1 MIAKGNPHNDGPYL
15 ARYLAADSKGVERAE
30 LAELRGF
37 ASDNIF
43 DAFALGQLLAHG
55 TKCENPFFHVQVR
68 TPKGEELT
76 RAQWDK
82 VAVRIERRLGFDG
95 QPRAMVFH
103 QKQGHQHM
111 HLVWSRIDTED
122 MRAIDPGLYKRKL
135 KEVCRAL
142 EKEMGL
148 RQVRNNRDPQELT
161 QPAARPEYEQSRRL
175 RTDLKAIR
183 EGIRDCWDH
192 SDDGKSFAA
201 ALDDQGFILARG
213 DERAFVIVDEMGG
226 YHALSKRITGATA
239 KETRD
244 RLADL
249 DPAKLPNVAE
259 AKAMQRER
267 RQRKGEGAKAMAD
280 PEATKKEEQTKE
292 EERQKAIQKEEEDK
306 QQAIKEA
313 QEQKQQAIAAE
324 EQRKQ
329 DAIKEAAQQQEERWR
344 EEFKKQADRLAE
356 QAREMQEQERRLDA
370 YKAEMARLAE
380 HARQNEERQ
389 RRAQEDAR
397 AKEGAV
403 RNAHSRY
410 GQALAQH
417 YDIKDPYGSL
427 ARSSMAEYGAFLRDR
442 ENLDRQ
448 IAQAK
453 DSETRQTLELRKRI
467 ESAEYMAITSN
478 RIANQS
484 EIIVGRRDTEEAV
497 KQRARAA
504 EFLKEAQELRQQF
517 RELQESR
524 FLAKGERTDAGKR
537 QASVPE
543 KPREEE
549 PAQKPPGPE
558 LRRDPAASK
567 ETGAPWL
574 MVQERLPGKPA
585 GKPVPLTD
593 YVKTLPQEA
602 KQPQRQVSPEEL
614 RRDPSARRAHY
625 AGLLSEQQRG
635 EALDHMREDIKAGR
649 NLSASDVRRL
659 NRDDLEKI
667 KTKGDGHLREMI
679 QEREKQRERE
689 RER

>member
-43 DAFALGQLLAHG
+43 DAFSLGQLLADG
-55 TKCENPFFHVQVR
+55 TRCENPFFHVQVR

-76 RAQWDK
+76 REQWDK

-103 QKQGHQHM
+103 QKEGHQHM

-175 RTDLKAIR
+175 KTDVKAIR

-213 DERAFVIVDEMGG
+213 DQRSFVIVDEMGG

-249 DPAKLPNVAE
+249 DPAKLPGVAE

-267 RQRKGEGAKAMAD
+267 RQRKEEGAKAMAD

-344 EEFKKQADRLAE
+344 EEFKHQAERLAE
-356 QAREMQEQERRLDA
+356 QAKEMQRQEQRLEA
-370 YKAEMARLAE
+370 YKAEMSRLAE
-380 HARQNEERQ
+380 HARQEQERQ

-453 DSETRQTLELRKRI
+453 DPETRQALELRKRI

-478 RIANQS
+478 RIAAQS
-484 EIIVGRRDTEEAV
+484 EIIVGRRDTEEALA
-497 KQRARAA
+497 QRKRATA
-504 EFLKEAQELRQQF
+504 FLKEAQDLRQEF
-517 RELQESR
+517 RELQAGRS
-524 FLAKGERTDAGKR
+524 LAQSEKAETRKP
-537 QASVPE
+537 QAAPPE
-543 KPREEE
+543 KPRRAE
-549 PAQKPPGPE
+549 PLQKAPAPE
-558 LRRDPAASK
+558 PRRDPGASK
-567 ETGAPWL
+567 ETGAPGV
-574 MVQERLPGKPA
+574 MVEERTPGKQR
-585 GKPVPLTD
+585 GKPIPLSD
-593 YVKTLPQEA
+593 FVKTVPQEE
-602 KQPQRQVSPEEL
+602 KQPQRQVSPAEL
-614 RRDPSARRAHY
+614 RRDPGARRAHY

-635 EALDHMREDIKAGR
+635 EALDHMREDMKAGR

>member
-43 DAFALGQLLAHG
+43 DSFALGQLLAQG
-55 TKCENPFFHVQVR
+55 TRCENPFFHVQVR
-68 TPKGEELT
+68 TPKEEELT
-76 RAQWDK
+76 REQWQK
-82 VAVRIERRLGFDG
+82 VADRIERHLGFDG

-103 QKQGHQHM
+103 KKEGHEHM
-111 HLVWSRIDTED
+111 HLVWSRIDTAD
-122 MRAIDPGLYKRKL
+122 MHAIDPGLYKIKL

-148 RQVRNNRDPQELT
+148 RQLKSDRDPKELT

-175 RTDLKAIR
+175 KTDIKAIR

-201 ALDDQGFILARG
+201 ALDDRGFIFARG
-213 DERAFVIVDEMGG
+213 DKRSFVIVDQMGG

-244 RLADL
+244 RLADM
-249 DPAKLPNVAE
+249 DPAKLPSIAE

-267 RQRKGEGAKAMAD
+267 RRQEEETKGMAD
-280 PEATKKEEQTKE
+280 PEAIKKEELQKE
-292 EERQKAIQKEEEDK
+292 EERQRAIQKEEEDK

-313 QEQKQQAIAAE
+313 DEQKQKAIADE

-329 DAIKEAAQQQEERWR
+329 EALKESAQQQEEHQR

-380 HARQNEERQ
+380 HASQNEERQ

-453 DSETRQTLELRKRI
+453 DPETRQALELRKRI

-484 EIIVGRRDTEEAV
+484 EIIVGRRNTDEAV
-497 KQRARAA
+497 EQRKRVTA
-504 EFLKEAQELRQQF
+504 FLKEAQDLRQEF

-524 FLAKGERTDAGKR
+524 SLAKSERADAGKR
-537 QASVPE
+537 QAPAPE
-543 KPREEE
+543 KPREVD
-549 PAQKPPGPE
+549 PAQKPPVPE
-558 LRRDPAASK
+558 PRRDPAASK
-567 ETGAPWL
+567 EAGKPVL
-574 MVQERLPGKPA
+574 MVQERMPGKPA

-593 YVKTLPQEA
+593 FVETIPQVA
-602 KQPQRQVSPEEL
+602 KQPSRPVTPAEL
-614 RRDPSARRAHY
+614 RRDPAARRAHY
-625 AGLLSEQQRG
+625 GALLSEQMRG
-635 EALDHMREDIKAGR
+635 EALDRMGEDMKMGR
-649 NLSASDVRRL
+649 NLRASDVRQL
-659 NRDDLEKI
+659 NPDDLGKI